1 MKLSTSLYLLST
13 FLTTN
18 AIKCSNHEILQNYNI
33 IDHSASGEIDKNT
46 PPSKTIESWW
56 LNICEE
62 NKDNFKPSNECD
74 KNDLLCGITQV
85 SLPDEKNLLTTQII
99 EFGNRLALEIDSN
112 DDEQTLF
119 ITIKSNK
126 WGSFNIDAN
135 IEWKCDNN
143 LKNDEIVD
151 SAWFDNEITLS
162 VKGPSAC
169 LKDGGNNNNN
179 NKPKNGDNK
188 KPNNDN
194 KKEDEKKDKKSGG
207 LSWFTWLFLYALL
220 FTFFYLIITAYMNTR
235 GGNLDDFR
243 QEFVER
249 STQLFTSLPAFCKEV
264 IAKIFGSRATSE
276 RGGYSAV

>member
-1 MKLSTSLYLLST
+1 MKLSVALYLAST
-13 FLTTN
+13 LLTTH
-18 AIKCSNHEILQNYNI
+18 AIKCANHEILQNYNI
-33 IDHSASGEIDKNT
+33 IDYSTTGEIDKNT

-99 EFGNRLALEIDSN
+99 EFSNRLALEIDSN

-143 LKNDEIVD
+143 LKSDEIVD
-151 SAWFDNEITLS
+151 SVWYDNEISLS

-169 LKDGGNNNNN
+169 LKDGGNKN
-179 NKPKNGDNK
+179 NKPKNGD
-188 KPNNDN
+188 DN
-194 KKEDEKKDKKSGG
+194 KSNDDNKNNKDSKSAGG
-207 LSWFTWLFLYALL
+207 LSWFTWLFIYALL
-220 FTFFYLIITAYMNTR
+220 FTFFYLVITSYMNTS

-243 QEFVER
+243 HEFVER
-249 STQLFTSLPAFCKEV
+249 STQLFVSLPGFCKEV
-264 IAKIFGSRATSE
+264 VAKIFGSRSTSE

>member
-1 MKLSTSLYLLST
+1 MKLSIALYFIGTL
-13 FLTTN
+13 LTTN

-33 IDHSASGEIDKNT
+33 MDYSTSGEIDKNT

-56 LNICEE
+56 INICEE

-74 KNDLLCGITQV
+74 KNDLLCGITQI

-112 DDEQTLF
+112 DDEETLF

-126 WGSFNIDAN
+126 WGSFNLDAN
-135 IEWKCDNN
+135 IEWKCDSN
-143 LKNDEIVD
+143 LKSDELID
-151 SAWFDNEITLS
+151 SIWDDNEISLS

-179 NKPKNGDNK
+179 NNNKPKNGDDKNSDDNKSNNK
-188 KPNNDN
+188 KS
-194 KKEDEKKDKKSGG
+194 KSNGG
-207 LSWFTWLFLYALL
+207 LSWFTWLFIYALL
-220 FTFFYLIITAYMNTR
+220 FTFFYLLITSYMNTS

-243 QEFVER
+243 HEFVER
-249 STQLFTSLPAFCKEV
+249 STQLFVSLPGFCKEV
-264 IAKIFGSRATSE
+264 IAKIFGSRSTSE